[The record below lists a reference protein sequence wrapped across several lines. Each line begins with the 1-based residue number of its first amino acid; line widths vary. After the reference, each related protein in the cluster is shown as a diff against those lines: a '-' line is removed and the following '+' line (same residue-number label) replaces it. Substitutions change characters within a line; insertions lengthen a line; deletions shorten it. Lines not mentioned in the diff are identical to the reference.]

1 MIQTTDAERAL
12 ALGTAAPAGAYRL
25 DLATQR
31 WWWSD
36 TVYAI
41 HGFAP
46 HEVVPTTEL
55 LLAHQHPGDR
65 DRSEAV
71 LDDASRHG
79 GPFATVHRILDARGR
94 ERVVAVVGEGR
105 GASAEDGPPAELVG
119 YFLDVTGVVDDRA
132 QAAATVSI
140 AAAAQ
145 SRSVIDQAVGVVAF
159 VEEVDP
165 AAAFG
170 VLRAASNDANVPIRV
185 LARAIV
191 GALPTLR
198 HDPAR
203 VRHFLDGLL
212 APAHRAPAAGSAAA
226 GSAGS

>member
-1 MIQTTDAERAL
+1 MTQTTGPEHAL
-12 ALGTAAPAGAYRL
+12 ALGTRTRAGAYRL
-25 DLATQR
+25 DLATQH

-36 TVYAI
+36 EVYAI

-55 LLAHQHPGDR
+55 LLAHKHPEDR
-65 DRSEAV
+65 DRTVAA
-71 LDDASRHG
+71 LDEASRTG
-79 GPFATVHRILDARGR
+79 AAFACVHRIVDARGR
-94 ERVVAVVGEGR
+94 ERVVSVVGEGR
-105 GASAEDGPPAELVG
+105 GSGAYGGPAELVG
-119 YFLDVTGVVDDRA
+119 YFVDVTDVVADRA

-159 VEEVDP
+159 VEEVD
-165 AAAFG
+165 AGAAFL

-198 HDPAR
+198 HDPGR

-212 APAHRAPAAGSAAA
+212 APGHRPTTADA
-226 GSAGS
+226 

>member
-1 MIQTTDAERAL
+1 MIQTTGPERAL
-12 ALGTAAPAGAYRL
+12 ALGTRTRAGAYRL
-25 DLATQR
+25 DLTTQR

-36 TVYAI
+36 DVYAI

-55 LLAHQHPGDR
+55 LLAHKHPEDR
-65 DRSEAV
+65 DQSVAV
-71 LDDASRHG
+71 LDEARRTG
-79 GPFATVHRILDARGR
+79 GSFATVHRIVDARGR
-94 ERVVAVVGEGR
+94 ERVVAVIGEGR
-105 GASAEDGPPAELVG
+105 GPSAAGPPSELVG
-119 YFLDVTGVVDDRA
+119 YFMDVTDVVDDRA

-165 AAAFG
+165 AAAFL

-198 HDPAR
+198 HDPGR

-212 APAHRAPAAGSAAA
+212 APAHRPVGAPAGT
-226 GSAGS
+226 

>member
-1 MIQTTDAERAL
+1 MTQITGPERAL
-12 ALGTAAPAGAYRL
+12 ALGTRTHAGAYRF
-25 DLATQR
+25 DLASQH

-36 TVYAI
+36 EVYAI

-55 LLAHQHPGDR
+55 LLAHKHPEDR
-65 DRSEAV
+65 ERSVAA
-71 LDDASRHG
+71 LDEASRTG
-79 GPFATVHRILDARGR
+79 AAFSCVHRIVDARGR
-94 ERVVAVVGEGR
+94 ERVVTVVGG
-105 GASAEDGPPAELVG
+105 GQGSGPLGGPAELVG
-119 YFLDVTGVVDDRA
+119 YFVDVTDVVEDRA

-140 AAAAQ
+140 AAAAE

-165 AAAFG
+165 GAAFL

-198 HDPAR
+198 HDPGR

-212 APAHRAPAAGSAAA
+212 APAHRSTAAGA
-226 GSAGS
+226 

>member
-1 MIQTTDAERAL
+1 MIQTTGPERAL
-12 ALGTAAPAGAYRL
+12 ALGTRTRAGAYRL
-25 DLATQR
+25 DLETQH

-36 TVYAI
+36 DVYAI

-55 LLAHQHPGDR
+55 LLAHQHPEDR
-65 DRSEAV
+65 DQAVAV
-71 LDDASRHG
+71 LDQASRTG
-79 GPFATVHRILDARGR
+79 GTFATVLRIVDARGR
-94 ERVVAVVGEGR
+94 ERVVAVIGEGR
-105 GASAEDGPPAELVG
+105 GPSGAGPPSELVG
-119 YFLDVTGVVDDRA
+119 YFMDVTDVIDDRA

-165 AAAFG
+165 TAAFL
-170 VLRAASNDANVPIRV
+170 VLRSASNDANVPIRV

-212 APAHRAPAAGSAAA
+212 APAHRPTGAPTGA
-226 GSAGS
+226 

>member
-1 MIQTTDAERAL
+1 MQDLSGAEHAL
-12 ALGTAAPAGAYRL
+12 TLGTRTRSGGFRL
-25 DLATQR
+25 ELATQQ

-36 TVYAI
+36 EVYAI

-46 HEVVPTTEL
+46 HEVVPTTGL
-55 LLAHQHPGDR
+55 LLAHKHPDDR
-65 DRSEAV
+65 DRSVAT
-71 LDDASRHG
+71 LDEASRTG
-79 GPFATVHRILDARGR
+79 AAFSSVHRIVDAQGR
-94 ERVVAVVGEGR
+94 ERVVAVVGEGQGRTER
-105 GASAEDGPPAELVG
+105 GTPTELVG
-119 YFLDVTGVVDDRA
+119 YFMDVTDVVDDRA
-132 QAAATVSI
+132 QAAASVSI

-159 VEEVDP
+159 VQEIDP
-165 AAAFG
+165 GAAFL

-203 VRHFLDGLL
+203 VTHFLEGLL
-212 APAHRAPAAGSAAA
+212 APAHRRAAA
-226 GSAGS
+226 GA

>member
-1 MIQTTDAERAL
+1 MTQTTGPGRVL
-12 ALGTAAPAGAYRL
+12 ALGTRTRAGAYRL
-25 DLATQR
+25 DLATQH

-36 TVYAI
+36 EVYAI

-55 LLAHQHPGDR
+55 LLAHKHPEDR
-65 DRSEAV
+65 DRSVAT
-71 LDDASRHG
+71 LDEASRTG
-79 GPFATVHRILDARGR
+79 APFSSVHRIVDARGR
-94 ERVVAVVGEGR
+94 ERVVAVVGEGQGT
-105 GASAEDGPPAELVG
+105 GASGGPAELVG
-119 YFLDVTGVVDDRA
+119 YFVDVTDVVDDRA

-165 AAAFG
+165 EAAFL
-170 VLRAASNDANVPIRV
+170 VLRSASNDANVPIRV

-198 HDPAR
+198 HDPRR

-212 APAHRAPAAGSAAA
+212 SPAHRPT
-226 GSAGS
+226 SAGA

>member
-1 MIQTTDAERAL
+1 MTQITGPERAL
-12 ALGTAAPAGAYRL
+12 ALGTRTHAGAYRF
-25 DLATQR
+25 DLASQH

-36 TVYAI
+36 EAYAI

-55 LLAHQHPGDR
+55 LLAHKHPEDR
-65 DRSEAV
+65 ERSVAT
-71 LDDASRHG
+71 LDEASRTG
-79 GPFATVHRILDARGR
+79 AAFSCVHRIVDARGR
-94 ERVVAVVGEGR
+94 ERVVTVVGEGQ
-105 GASAEDGPPAELVG
+105 GSGPLGGPAELAG
-119 YFLDVTGVVDDRA
+119 YFVDVTDVVDDRA

-165 AAAFG
+165 GAAFL

-198 HDPAR
+198 HDPGR

-212 APAHRAPAAGSAAA
+212 APAHRSTAAGA
-226 GSAGS
+226 

>member
-1 MIQTTDAERAL
+1 MTQTTGPERAL
-12 ALGTAAPAGAYRL
+12 ALGTRTRAGGYRL
-25 DLATQR
+25 HLATQH

-36 TVYAI
+36 EVYAI

-55 LLAHQHPGDR
+55 LLAHKHPEDR
-65 DRSEAV
+65 DRTVATLDEARRTG
-71 LDDASRHG
+71 AAFSC
-79 GPFATVHRILDARGR
+79 VHRIVDARGR
-94 ERVVAVVGEGR
+94 ERVVAVVGEGQ
-105 GASAEDGPPAELVG
+105 GGDPFGGPAELVG
-119 YFLDVTGVVDDRA
+119 YFVDVTDVVDDRA

-165 AAAFG
+165 GAAFL
-170 VLRAASNDANVPIRV
+170 VLRSASNDANVPIRV

-198 HDPAR
+198 RDPGR
-203 VRHFLDGLL
+203 VRQFLDGLL
-212 APAHRAPAAGSAAA
+212 APAHRPGAAGA
-226 GSAGS
+226 

>member
-1 MIQTTDAERAL
+1 MTVTTGAERAL
-12 ALGTAAPAGAYRL
+12 ALGTPTRAGAYRL
-25 DLATQR
+25 DLETQH

-36 TVYAI
+36 DVYAI

-55 LLAHQHPGDR
+55 LLAHKHPEDR
-65 DRSEAV
+65 DHALAV
-71 LDDASRHG
+71 LDEASRTG
-79 GPFATVHRILDARGR
+79 VAFSCVHRIVDARGR

-105 GASAEDGPPAELVG
+105 GTAAHGGPTELVG
-119 YFLDVTGVVDDRA
+119 YFVDVTDVVDDRA
-132 QAAATVSI
+132 QAAATASI
-140 AAAAQ
+140 AAAAR

-165 AAAFG
+165 AAAFL

-203 VRHFLDGLL
+203 VRQFLDGLL
-212 APAHRAPAAGSAAA
+212 APAHRVTAGAAPGA
-226 GSAGS
+226 

>member
-1 MIQTTDAERAL
+1 MTQTTGPERVL
-12 ALGTAAPAGAYRL
+12 ALGTRTRAGSYRL

-31 WWWSD
+31 WWWAD
-36 TVYAI
+36 EVYAI

-55 LLAHQHPGDR
+55 LLAHKHPEDR
-65 DRSEAV
+65 DRVVAT
-71 LDDASRHG
+71 LDEASRTG
-79 GPFATVHRILDARGR
+79 AAFSSVHRIVDARGR
-94 ERVVAVVGEGR
+94 ERVVAVVGEGQGT
-105 GASAEDGPPAELVG
+105 GALGGPAELVG
-119 YFLDVTGVVDDRA
+119 YFVDVTEVVDDRA
-132 QAAATVSI
+132 QATATVSI

-165 AAAFG
+165 GAAFL
-170 VLRAASNDANVPIRV
+170 VLRSASNDANVPIRV

-198 HDPAR
+198 HDPGR

-212 APAHRAPAAGSAAA
+212 SPAHRPTPAGA
-226 GSAGS
+226 

>member
-1 MIQTTDAERAL
+1 MTQTTDPERAL
-12 ALGTAAPAGAYRL
+12 ALGTRTRAGAYRL
-25 DLATQR
+25 DLTTQQ

-36 TVYAI
+36 EVYAI

-55 LLAHQHPGDR
+55 LLAHKHPEDR
-65 DRSEAV
+65 GRSVAA
-71 LDDASRHG
+71 LDEASRTG
-79 GPFATVHRILDARGR
+79 APFSSVHRIVDARGR
-94 ERVVAVVGEGR
+94 ERVVAVVGEGQ
-105 GASAEDGPPAELVG
+105 GHTALGTPTELVG
-119 YFLDVTGVVDDRA
+119 YFVDVTDVVDDRA

-140 AAAAQ
+140 AAAAE

-165 AAAFG
+165 AAAFL

-203 VRHFLDGLL
+203 VTHFLEGLL
-212 APAHRAPAAGSAAA
+212 SPAHRQGAAGA
-226 GSAGS
+226 